1 MKEEAYDYLEENT
14 IKDLVKKY
22 SQFINFPI
30 HLWTSKTEQVRLL
43 PATSSKYVLCTI
55 YIHNNSLSYT
65 YNTGYRVLIGY
76 VIILDHVHCTGH
88 TGECSRIYTFT
99 TRIVHGH

>member
-1 MKEEAYDYLEENT
+1 MAPGGHCFITLLHVLPNPHSLSLFMKEEAYDYLEENT

-55 YIHNNSLSYT
+55 YIHIT
-65 YNTGYRVLIGY
+65 QQ
-76 VIILDHVHCTGH
+76 
-88 TGECSRIYTFT
+88 
-99 TRIVHGH
+99 